1 MRFKIS
7 IGGIKEGEEFK
18 LSILKNNVYKVEN
31 GVLIIKD
38 VDGFWRKSDISLGT
52 LHSSSLIKLT
62 KNKKIKLTNTERKIL
77 EGRLAEEY
85 KWIVKDKDGEIVFF
99 TDKPFKSYDE
109 RSYFSNVG
117 IWSALRDM
125 VFAFEFI
132 SWEDK
137 EPTNIEELL
146 KDVEVEE

>member
-31 GVLIIKD
+31 GVLMIKD
-38 VDGFWRKSDISLGT
+38 LEGFWRKSDISLGH
-52 LHSSSLIKLT
+52 LHSSKLIKF
-62 KNKKIKLTNTERKIL
+62 NKIELTNTERKIL
-77 EGRLAEEY
+77 EGRLAEGY
-85 KWIVKDKDGEIVFF
+85 KWIVKDENGEICFF
-99 TDKPFKSYDE
+99 DNKPYKEKGRNFYFAYNGSWCAMRNIKSLFK
-109 RSYFSNVG
+109 
-117 IWSALRDM
+117 
-125 VFAFEFI
+125 FI
-132 SWEDK
+132 SSKNE